1 VMGHVTAR
9 RNGEPVRRNAVWTWK
24 VRAGKATHV
33 RVADT
38 GPAPDAP

>member
-9 RNGEPVRRNAVWTWK
+9 RDGEPVRRNAVWTWK
-24 VRAGKATHV
+24 LSAGKATHV

-38 GPAPDAP
+38 GPAPDSA

>member
-1 VMGHVTAR
+1 
-9 RNGEPVRRNAVWTWK
+9 VRRSAVWTWK

-38 GPAPDAP
+38 GPAPEAS